1 MGGVDESLEGHGPN
15 RGGGMMDESKLWE
28 LAQSVE
34 RTAANQ
40 KHILKLLDRLE
51 RRVEEVSKHD
61 DLQEERMARMQETVA
76 SLAES
81 VHRVE
86 VASTRL
92 RHIALGFVVLLG
104 ALAVLTGL
112 LGSDVVSKIIKAGAA
127 GLM

>member
-1 MGGVDESLEGHGPN
+1 
-15 RGGGMMDESKLWE
+15 MDENKVWE

-40 KHILKLLDRLE
+40 KHILRLLDRLE

-92 RHIALGFVVLLG
+92 RRIALGFVVLLG
-104 ALAVLTGL
+104 ALAVLTGV
-112 LGSDVVSKIIKAGAA
+112 LGWDILPKFLKAGIAT
-127 GLM
+127 LM

>member
-1 MGGVDESLEGHGPN
+1 MGGVDESLEGYGPN
-15 RGGGMMDESKLWE
+15 RGGGMMDENKVWE

-61 DLQEERMARMQETVA
+61 DLQEERIARMQETVA

-104 ALAVLTGL
+104 ALAVLTGV
-112 LGSDVVSKIIKAGAA
+112 LGWDILPKFLKAGIAT
-127 GLM
+127 LM